1 METKFQ
7 TSFIPKSNLEQNVAQ
22 GGSRGPVGFFTFIA
36 SIIFFISV
44 LVAGG
49 VFGYNKYLESLVAS
63 SKDSL
68 DKNIKSFEPQTIEEY
83 VRLNSRI
90 DSAKK
95 LLDKHIAI
103 SYVLDFL
110 EEKTIQSVGF
120 SDFKYDVDAGGEAS
134 LTMNGQAKG
143 YNSVA
148 YQAELFGRE
157 RALKSPLFS
166 NLDVDVSG
174 NVVFNFTTR
183 IDPVFI
189 SYKKKAE
196 RLNIN
201 DSADINSLPDS
212 SVTRDESTTVP
223 PTVSTPTSTTTQNTN
238 IRPQPNLK
246 K

>member
-7 TSFIPKSNLEQNVAQ
+7 TSFIPKSNLEQGVNSNS
-22 GGSRGPVGFFTFIA
+22 GHGPMSFFTFIA

-49 VFGYNKYLESLVAS
+49 VFGYNKYLENLVVS

-95 LLDKHIAI
+95 LLDKHIAM
-103 SYVLDFL
+103 SYILDFL

-120 SDFKYDVDAGGEAS
+120 SDLKYDVDSNGEGS
-134 LTMNGQAKG
+134 LTMNGQAKS
-143 YNSVA
+143 YNAIA

-157 RALKSPLFS
+157 RSLKSPLFS
-166 NLDVDVSG
+166 NLDVDAFG
-174 NVVFNFTTR
+174 NVVFNFTTK

-189 SYKKKAE
+189 AYVRKADKIKIDDT
-196 RLNIN
+196 NG
-201 DSADINSLPDS
+201 INSLPEAGVNNAQDQNKPLM
-212 SVTRDESTTVP
+212 TA
-223 PTVSTPTSTTTQNTN
+223 TTTNSTN
-238 IRPQPNLK
+238 VKLQSNPK